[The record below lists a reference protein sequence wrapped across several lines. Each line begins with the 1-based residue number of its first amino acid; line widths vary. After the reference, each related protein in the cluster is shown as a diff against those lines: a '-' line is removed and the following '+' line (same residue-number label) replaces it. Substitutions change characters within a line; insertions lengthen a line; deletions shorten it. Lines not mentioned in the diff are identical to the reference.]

1 MPASRV
7 AGSDAAAVLV
17 PAAVEDVMGG
27 LDGPVPAVQR
37 EQALVGGRDGLDD
50 DFAQV
55 HAAPGPSNENAPF
68 LPNPGRQVQ
77 YWT

>member
-1 MPASRV
+1 
-7 AGSDAAAVLV
+7 
-17 PAAVEDVMGG
+17 MGG

-68 LPNPGRQVQ
+68 LPHPGRQVQ

>member
-7 AGSDAAAVLV
+7 AGSDAAVVLV
-17 PAAVEDVMGG
+17 PAAVEDGMGG
-27 LDGPVPAVQR
+27 L
-37 EQALVGGRDGLDD
+37 DGLDD

-55 HAAPGPSNENAPF
+55 HAAPGPSNENTPF
-68 LPNPGRQVQ
+68 LPHPGRQVQ